1 LAYDRSEYQRK
12 RLSAEAAAA
21 LVRSG
26 SWLDY
31 GFGLGQPDRFDAA
44 LAARKSELKGVRI
57 RACLCMRPRAVL
69 EQDPEG
75 RAFQYLSW
83 HFSGYER
90 RLHDAGQVCYIPF
103 NFGEGP
109 DLYRRFLRDEV
120 DLVCLKVAPIDDA
133 GCFNFS
139 VVTTYLRAVCDVAK
153 QIVVE
158 VDPSL
163 PVALGS
169 ENSVHLSEV
178 DGIIDDAPGSVLPEL
193 PNPSASDVDRQVGA
207 HVTSLIEDGACLQ
220 VGVGAMPNAV
230 CSELARSGLRDLGV
244 HTEMM
249 VDGIVDLYESGAVT
263 GIHKTTD
270 PGKLAYTFAAG
281 SQRLYAFLDRSP
293 VCAAHPVD
301 YTNLPD
307 RIARNDKVFSINNTT
322 QIDLQGQA
330 CSETA
335 GFRHLT
341 GTGGQLQF
349 VRGAFASR
357 GGKSVICLS
366 STYERGETPT
376 SRIVATLTPG
386 NVVTTPRTDVMY
398 IVTEYGIAFLKGR
411 SVSERAR
418 ALIGIAH
425 PRFREGLEREAREK
439 RILPRS
445 LWPAG

>member
-1 LAYDRSEYQRK
+1 VQ
-12 RLSAEAAAA
+12 
-21 LVRSG
+21 SG

-44 LAARKSELKGVRI
+44 LAARAGALRDVRI
-57 RACLCMRPRAVL
+57 RACLAMRPRAVL
-69 EQDPEG
+69 ERSDESG
-75 RAFQYLSW
+75 AFTYCSW

-90 RLHDAGQVCYIPF
+90 RLHDAGRVAYIPF

-120 DLVCLKVAPIDDA
+120 DLACLKVAPIDEQ

-139 VVTTYLRAVCDVAK
+139 AVTSYLRAVCDVAK
-153 QIVVE
+153 KIVVE

-163 PVALGS
+163 PVVSGS
-169 ENSVHLSEV
+169 ETSVHLSEV
-178 DGIIDDAPGSVLPEL
+178 DGIIEEGSGGDLPEL
-193 PNPSASDVDRQVGA
+193 PNPPVSDVDRQVA
-207 HVTSLIEDGACLQ
+207 AFVTSLIEDGACLQ
-220 VGVGAMPNAV
+220 IGVGAMPNAV

-249 VDGIVDLYESGAVT
+249 VDGIVDLYASGAVT
-263 GIHKTTD
+263 GIHKAID
-270 PGKLAYTFAAG
+270 RGKLAYTFAAG
-281 SQRLYAFLDRSP
+281 SRRLYDFLDRSP
-293 VCAAHPVD
+293 VCVAHPVD

-322 QIDLQGQA
+322 QMDLQGQA

-349 VRGAFASR
+349 VRGAYASR
-357 GGKSVICLS
+357 GGRSVICLS
-366 STYERGETPT
+366 STYERGEAPV

-386 NVVTTPRTDVMY
+386 NIVTAPRSDVMY
-398 IVTEYGIAFLKGR
+398 VVSEYGIACLKGR
-411 SVSERAR
+411 SVPERAR

-425 PRFREGLEREAREK
+425 PRFRESLEREAREK
-439 RILPRS
+439 QILPR
-445 LWPAG
+445 GFF